1 MSSPRTSPS
10 PRLPRLVG
18 GAFSD
23 RRPPPR
29 AARRHRIQ
37 VSGGDQEALRWTE
50 KGTEMLNL
58 IFNAFGITLTA
69 AAVYGAMD
77 AEIVSPIGFA
87 FAAISVALFAN
98 FVEARSI

>member
-1 MSSPRTSPS
+1 
-10 PRLPRLVG
+10 
-18 GAFSD
+18 
-23 RRPPPR
+23 
-29 AARRHRIQ
+29 
-37 VSGGDQEALRWTE
+37 
-50 KGTEMLNL
+50 MLNL